1 VHLRPLHRPLHRPSR
16 LLAVAAV
23 LLAVNVVGTSGAL
36 GASVRRTWVAGI
48 GTSGAN
54 GTTGIY
60 GYTTGTGFLATS
72 LKAMGAS
79 RSWRL
84 DIHRGACSNLGTRIL
99 ALGSVTTDPA
109 GNASINHTL
118 TSTQMSAV
126 WKATWASRTV
136 SARLVS
142 GTAVRC
148 ATYGFP
154 RATRVVVVGMG
165 INLPVIEGPRSG
177 LYCNVAMYTRELSQP
192 GEPGV
197 SLVYAHARTG
207 MFLPLLTASR
217 TANGA
222 SMIGRTVRVYTS
234 ASRYYTY
241 RITQVKRRQTSI
253 QAAFGAST
261 AKVLWL
267 QTSEGPYN
275 TSTKLVVVASQT
287 GGPFVATYAASHPTP
302 RPRSC

>member
-1 VHLRPLHRPLHRPSR
+1 MHLRPSRRPSR
-16 LLAVAAV
+16 LVAAV
-23 LLAVNVVGTSGAL
+23 AILLAVNVVGTSGAL
-36 GASVRRTWVAGI
+36 GATVRRTWAAGI
-48 GTSGAN
+48 GTGAAN
-54 GTTGIY
+54 GATSII

-99 ALGSVTTDPA
+99 ALGNVTTDPG

-118 TSTQMSAV
+118 TSAQMGAV
-126 WKATWASRTV
+126 WRATWASRTV

-142 GTAVRC
+142 GASVRC

-165 INLPVIEGPRSG
+165 ISLPVIEGPRSG
-177 LYCNVAMYTRELSQP
+177 LYCNVAMFTRELSQP
-192 GEPGV
+192 GEAGAA
-197 SLVYAHARTG
+197 LIYAHARTG

-217 TANGA
+217 IRNGA

-241 RITQVKRRQTSI
+241 RITQVRRRQTSI
-253 QAAFGAST
+253 QAAFGVGT

-275 TSTKLVVVASQT
+275 TSTKLVVIASQT
-287 GGPFVATYAASHPTP
+287 GGPFVTTYAASHPTP

>member
-1 VHLRPLHRPLHRPSR
+1 VHLRPSRRPSR
-16 LLAVAAV
+16 LVAAV
-23 LLAVNVVGTSGAL
+23 AILLAVNVVGTSGVL
-36 GASVRRTWVAGI
+36 GATVRRTWAAGI
-48 GTSGAN
+48 GTGAAN
-54 GTTGIY
+54 GATSII

-99 ALGSVTTDPA
+99 ALGNVTTDPG

-118 TSTQMSAV
+118 TSAQMGAV
-126 WKATWASRTV
+126 WRATWASRTV

-142 GTAVRC
+142 GASVRC

-177 LYCNVAMYTRELSQP
+177 LYCNVAMFTRELSQP
-192 GEPGV
+192 GEAGAA
-197 SLVYAHARTG
+197 LIYAHARTG

-217 TANGA
+217 IRNGA

-241 RITQVKRRQTSI
+241 RITQVRRRQTSI
-253 QAAFGAST
+253 QAAFGVGT

-275 TSTKLVVVASQT
+275 TSTKLVVIASQT
-287 GGPFVATYAASHPTP
+287 GGPFVTTYAASHPTP